1 MSGAEYGSQ
10 IDDPREISMA
20 DQRAI
25 SGELL
30 SAVVSLIPDA
40 SVVVDTN
47 GVIVSVNQHAE
58 ELFGYALGSLTG
70 VTIETLL
77 PERARSRHRHHR
89 STFSVEARSRPM
101 GEGLELTGRRRD
113 GSEFP
118 IDISL
123 APIVSAG
130 EQLVIAAVRDVTEQR
145 KANATSAELATIVR
159 STTDAIISTT
169 LDGRI
174 TNWNPASETL
184 LGYGTD
190 QVLGLHISTLVPA
203 HASPILED
211 LLDAAGQERYRE
223 ALLTKWLH
231 LDGHEVDA
239 SVSISLLRDQTS
251 TILGFCYVI
260 RDNTERKRA
269 EDDLHRLLEEE
280 ERLQRQ
286 HAMTSEIRLRLLSG
300 ASLDASL
307 ELICQRASEFVGAP
321 AVAVTV
327 KDDRGLHVVAGVG
340 PVAAMTGTTLP
351 PGTSFTEAV
360 IQRGEALET
369 PRRSAGSRVEVPEDL
384 PDGPML
390 GIPLVIAGTAA
401 GSITFIR
408 PTGAPDFDTHVRIFA
423 EALGAQAALAFEL
436 DRARTAREQMMLLG
450 DRDRIARDLH
460 DHVIQQLFATGL
472 GLQSSLMWVKEDK
485 ARERISKSI
494 DVLDDTI
501 REIRN
506 TIFSLSQPVGGAQA
520 LRTQLTQFVDESS
533 VVLGFAP
540 TLEIIGLTD
549 AGLPDPLVAHVL
561 ACAREALSNVGR
573 HAHASAVLV
582 QLLVDVDT
590 VHLRVVDDG
599 IGIGSPERSSGLKNL
614 HDRATMYHGALTLT
628 NRPEGGTILEW
639 TASLT

>member
-1 MSGAEYGSQ
+1 MSGADPGSRT
-10 IDDPREISMA
+10 DTGAVSAA

-40 SVVVDTN
+40 SVVVDSS
-47 GVIVSVNQHAE
+47 GVIVSVNEHAE

-77 PERARSRHRHHR
+77 PERARSRHRQHR
-89 STFSVEARSRPM
+89 STFSAEARSRPM

-113 GSEFP
+113 GSEFA

-145 KANATSAELATIVR
+145 RASATSAELATIVR

-184 LGYGTD
+184 LGYRTD
-190 QVLGLHISTLVPA
+190 QILGLHISALVPT

-211 LLDAAGQERYRE
+211 LLDAASQERYRE

-239 SVSISLLRDQTS
+239 SVSISLLRDQSS

-300 ASLDASL
+300 ATLEESL

-327 KDDRGLHVVAGVG
+327 KDDRGLRVVAGVG
-340 PVAAMTGTTLP
+340 PVAAMIGTILP
-351 PGTSFTEAV
+351 AGASFSERV
-360 IQRGEALET
+360 LEHGEAIET
-369 PRRSAGSRVEVPEDL
+369 PRRSEGSRVEVPEDL

-390 GIPLVIAGTAA
+390 GIPLVIAGAA
-401 GSITFIR
+401 TGSLTFIR
-408 PTGAPDFDTHVRIFA
+408 PTGAPEFDTNVRIFA

-436 DRARTAREQMMLLG
+436 DRARVAREQMMLLG

-485 ARERISKSI
+485 ARE
-494 DVLDDTI
+494 D
-501 REIRN
+501 
-506 TIFSLSQPVGGAQA
+506 
-520 LRTQLTQFVDESS
+520 
-533 VVLGFAP
+533 
-540 TLEIIGLTD
+540 LEID
-549 AGLPDPLVAHVL
+549 
-561 ACAREALSNVGR
+561 
-573 HAHASAVLV
+573 
-582 QLLVDVDT
+582 
-590 VHLRVVDDG
+590 
-599 IGIGSPERSSGLKNL
+599 
-614 HDRATMYHGALTLT
+614 
-628 NRPEGGTILEW
+628 
-639 TASLT
+639 